1 MKHHQFKIAFWHPFG
16 PHGEEEP
23 DDIIQRKKEEIELNG
38 WTLWSFQHRRMLKK
52 WYSKLPL
59 EDSENIYAF
68 CSNSKNPKEP
78 KSGKTMDSTH
88 YKLVG
93 TEEWKTMPKCIRSP
107 HPYGKNKYASAFV
120 VRKVIHPVG
129 KSFPHT
135 IAWLG
140 KDETWRYCTRKNC
153 DPLPTR
159 GEYLIRRR
167 REGASLPKRGISAV
181 LELKPPYLAYLK
193 ADLKAE

>member
-1 MKHHQFKIAFWHPFG
+1 MKHHHFKIAFWHPFG

-23 DDIIQRKKEEIELNG
+23 DDIIQRKKEEIELND
-38 WTLWSFQHRRMLKK
+38 WTLWSFQNRRMLGK
-52 WYSKLPL
+52 WYSKLLL

-68 CSNSKNPKEP
+68 CSNSKSAKNP
-78 KSGKTMDSTH
+78 KSGKTVDSTH

-93 TEEWKTMPKCIRSP
+93 MKEWKPVPKHIRSP
-107 HPYGKNKYASAFV
+107 HPYGEKQRASAFV
-120 VRKVIHPVG
+120 VRKVIHPVE

-135 IAWLG
+135 IEWL
-140 KDETWRYCTRKNC
+140 DEDGTWRRQRKNG
-153 DPLPTR
+153 DPCLPTR

-167 REGASLPKRGISAV
+167 RGGANLPKRGIGAV

-193 ADLKAE
+193 AE